1 MQNNLTKRAL
11 PFECAILDKEPQLVA
26 NPYTGDEVLLK
37 PDAIAVYDC
46 IKGSEL
52 VKDWET
58 VQKGLDWFREHEC
71 KAYYV
76 LLD

>member
-1 MQNNLTKRAL
+1 MNNLIERAL

-26 NPYTGDEVLLK
+26 NPYTGEEVLLK

-52 VKDWET
+52 IKDWET
-58 VQKGLDWFREHEC
+58 VRKGLDWFREHESL
-71 KAYYV
+71 AYYV

>member
-1 MQNNLTKRAL
+1 MNNNLTERAL

-58 VQKGLDWFREHEC
+58 VRKGLDWFMEHES
-71 KAYYV
+71 KAYHV

>member
-1 MQNNLTKRAL
+1 MNNNLTERAL

-37 PDAIAVYDC
+37 PDAIAVYDT
-46 IKGSEL
+46 IKGCEMI
-52 VKDWET
+52 KDYAT
-58 VQKGLDWFREHEC
+58 VRKGLDWFMEHEPL
-71 KAYYV
+71 AYTI

>member
-1 MQNNLTKRAL
+1 MNNNLNEREL

-26 NPYTGDEVLLK
+26 NPYTQEEVLLK

-52 VKDWET
+52 IKDWET
-58 VQKGLDWFREHEC
+58 VQKGLDWFREHEIP
-71 KAYYV
+71 AYYV